1 MTRDQLEKL
10 HHTLID
16 SGKLIE
22 AGFVSLRI
30 ACIDPTSPDV
40 QVNEMRMAFFAGA
53 QHVFSTLM
61 ITLDEGEE
69 PTERDLNRM
78 SLIEAEL
85 QKFIQEFESRNLP
98 TTGRA

>member
-1 MTRDQLEKL
+1 MTRDQLEQL

-22 AGFVSLRI
+22 AGFVSLRL
-30 ACIDPTSPDV
+30 ACMAPDAPDL

-53 QHVFSTLM
+53 QHIFSTLM
-61 ITLDEGEE
+61 ITLDQSEE

-85 QKFIQEFESRNLP
+85 QKFIRDFEARNLP
-98 TTGRA
+98 TMGRA